1 MSKHI
6 QRVLTSAPGGILHSQ
21 RPFLPEG
28 SNLILHLLR
37 GEVLIVMD
45 GNTHDA
51 NNHLF
56 EWPWKNFCLI
66 SLQLS

>member
-1 MSKHI
+1 M
-6 QRVLTSAPGGILHSQ
+6 TSAPAGILHSQ

-45 GNTHDA
+45 GNSHTMQIITFSSG
-51 NNHLF
+51 LGKTF
-56 EWPWKNFCLI
+56 V
-66 SLQLS
+66 